1 MLKFVGTI
9 LERLFGIAGALI
21 LSQFP
26 LFMKQYTHELS
37 GHVAELNRQVSAMR
51 EVAHQGA
58 KSLDAFILK
67 FVANADPDIRAQ
79 GHLMQQ
85 MVHRWHQLSES
96 LASLQ
101 HAALWER
108 PYLFFQYLDKGVA
121 HDTWRTFEPGLPMT
135 IEGVC
140 YAFAGL
146 LAGTVLFKLL
156 RSLMRALFSRL
167 SPIQKPV

>member
-1 MLKFVGTI
+1 MFKWFGTI
-9 LERLFGIAGALI
+9 LERLCGIAGALL

-26 LFMKQYTHELS
+26 LFMQQYTHQLS
-37 GHVAELNRQVSAMR
+37 GHVAELHRQVGAMR
-51 EVAHQGA
+51 EVALQGG

-85 MVHRWHQLSES
+85 MVHRWHQLSDG
-96 LASLQ
+96 LASLL

-108 PYLFFQYLDKGVA
+108 PYLFFKYLDKGVV
-121 HDTWRTFEPGLPMT
+121 HDTWRTFEPGLPLT
-135 IEGVC
+135 IEGAC

-146 LAGTVLFKLL
+146 LVGTVLFKLI
-156 RSLMRALFSRL
+156 RSFMSALFSRIR
-167 SPIQKPV
+167 PVQKPV